1 MTKPCVLIIDD
12 EANLVSSVAYG
23 LGAHGFNGIGAG
35 TGAEGL
41 AMAERRHPD
50 AILLDQKLPDATG
63 IDLIAP
69 LRLLDDRVA
78 IIMISAHGDIP
89 TAVEAVRRGAY
100 DFVTKPFELDDLVG
114 VLRSA
119 LSPGSRRTGGRA
131 ARAAHAEAP
140 AAFQVEVSPVMR
152 DLRTT
157 VDVVAKSSARIVLLL
172 GASGVGKGFTAR
184 AVHDASPR
192 ADGPFIIV
200 NCASLPGDLLESELF
215 GAERGA
221 YTGAA
226 QSRPGLVEAAEGGTL
241 FLDEIGEM
249 PLPLQAKLLR
259 FLESRC
265 YRRLGASRE
274 QTADVRV
281 IAASNRDL
289 AQEVDAGRFR
299 ADLFYRLNVV
309 PITLPKLAEHRE
321 DILPLA
327 NYFAARAVALE
338 GTPPIGFS
346 DEATELLYD
355 YAWPGNVR
363 ELANLVE
370 RLTILFPG
378 GVIEADDFP
387 PELSG
392 EASAYPP
399 SIEVM
404 LEDTER
410 EILMRALRA
419 ANGHKGH
426 AADALGISRHAL
438 KRRLKR
444 VGMA

>member
-1 MTKPCVLIIDD
+1 MTRPCVLIIDD

-23 LGAHGFNGIGAG
+23 LGAHGFDGIGAG

-41 AMAERRHPD
+41 AVAEKRHPN
-50 AILLDQKLPDATG
+50 AILLDQKLPDASG

-69 LRLLDDRVA
+69 LRSLDDRVA

-100 DFVTKPFELDDLVG
+100 DFVTKPFELDDLIG

-119 LSPGSRRTGGRA
+119 LNLGGARVARA
-131 ARAAHAEAP
+131 ARPALTETPAP
-140 AAFQVEVSPVMR
+140 FQVEVSSIMR
-152 DLRTT
+152 DLRAT
-157 VDVVAKSSARIVLLL
+157 VAVVAKSSARIVLLL

-192 ADGPFIIV
+192 ADGPFITV

-215 GAERGA
+215 GVERGA
-221 YTGAA
+221 FTGAA
-226 QSRPGLVEAAEGGTL
+226 QARPGLVESAQGGTL

-289 AQEVDAGRFR
+289 AQEVEAGRFR

-309 PITLPKLAEHRE
+309 PIALPRLAEHRE
-321 DILPLA
+321 DIVPLA
-327 NYFAARAVALE
+327 HYFASRAVALD
-338 GTPPIGFS
+338 GTPPIAFS
-346 DEATELLYD
+346 DQAVELLRSYG
-355 YAWPGNVR
+355 WPGNVR
-363 ELANLVE
+363 ELSNLVE

-378 GVIEADDFP
+378 KVIEVDDFP
-387 PELSG
+387 HELSG
-392 EASAYPP
+392 DGSGHAP
-399 SIEVM
+399 SIEAM

>member
-23 LGAHGFNGIGAG
+23 LGAHGFDGIGAG

-41 AMAERRHPD
+41 AVAQRRHPN
-50 AILLDQKLPDATG
+50 AILLDQKLPDILG

-69 LRLLDDRVA
+69 LRSLDDRVA

-119 LSPGSRRTGGRA
+119 LVPTRLRSGHAVHPIP
-131 ARAAHAEAP
+131 AEAP
-140 AAFQVEVSPVMR
+140 AAFQVEVSSIMQE
-152 DLRTT
+152 LRAT
-157 VDVVAKSSARIVLLL
+157 VSVVAKSSARIVLLL

-192 ADGPFIIV
+192 AEGPFIIV

-215 GAERGA
+215 GVERGA
-221 YTGAA
+221 FTGAA
-226 QSRPGLVEAAEGGTL
+226 QSRPGLVEAAQGGTL

-289 AQEVDAGRFR
+289 GREVEAGRFR

-309 PITLPKLAEHRE
+309 PITLPRLAEHRE

-327 NYFAARAVALE
+327 RHFAARAVALE
-338 GTPPIGFS
+338 GTPPVGFS
-346 DEATELLYD
+346 EEAAELLCD
-355 YAWPGNVR
+355 YGWPGNVR
-363 ELANLVE
+363 ELSNLVE

-378 GVIEADDFP
+378 KTIEADDFP
-387 PELSG
+387 PELLG
-392 EASAYPP
+392 EASGHPP
-399 SIEVM
+399 SIEAM

-410 EILMRALRA
+410 DILMRALRA